1 MLTRAFLIL
10 IAGATAANAAPA
22 HAITP
27 FMASVSDTS
36 CNGKTTCTLAFLAV
50 ASGKKLT
57 IQHLSCSIVTKGETG
72 SVSSFVLSTAGTG
85 AGTPGDVF
93 PGAPLV
99 KGSNIDTSTAG
110 STLFYVSASDQP
122 VLAITSGAA
131 ILGAAGNGCFISGTT
146 TP

>member
-1 MLTRAFLIL
+1 M
-10 IAGATAANAAPA
+10 
-22 HAITP
+22 
-27 FMASVSDTS
+27 
-36 CNGKTTCTLAFLAV
+36 
-50 ASGKKLT
+50 
-57 IQHLSCSIVTKGETG
+57 
-72 SVSSFVLSTAGTG
+72 SSFVLSTAGTG

>member
-36 CNGKTTCTLAFLAV
+36 CNGKTICTLAFLAV

-57 IQHLSCSIVTKGETG
+57 IQHLSCSIVTKG
-72 SVSSFVLSTAGTG
+72 
-85 AGTPGDVF
+85 
-93 PGAPLV
+93 
-99 KGSNIDTSTAG
+99 
-110 STLFYVSASDQP
+110 
-122 VLAITSGAA
+122 
-131 ILGAAGNGCFISGTT
+131 
-146 TP
+146 